1 MIIATF
7 ENGEKCIYYLP
18 NGIDTV
24 EKLESLIYGYND
36 NPANREKKGISL
48 LVNSDPRR
56 IRLYTVL
63 C

>member
-7 ENGEKCIYYLP
+7 ENG
-18 NGIDTV
+18 
-24 EKLESLIYGYND
+24 
-36 NPANREKKGISL
+36 ANREKKGNSL

>member
-7 ENGEKCIYYLP
+7 ENVEKCIYDLP

-36 NPANREKKGISL
+36 NPANREKKEIRSL
-48 LVNSDPRR
+48 LIPT
-56 IRLYTVL
+56 LEE
-63 C
+63 

>member
-7 ENGEKCIYYLP
+7 ENGEKCIYDLP

-36 NPANREKKGISL
+36 NPANREEL
-48 LVNSDPRR
+48 
-56 IRLYTVL
+56 
-63 C
+63 